1 MDAER
6 AVEHRKE
13 ANAFPGQSSHDMT
26 ANSAASRASSS
37 SDSQEYSSIDDE
49 KSTELDDGS
58 PKSTRDGQSG
68 DDHVNRVLSRQ
79 QTSRG
84 SEGAEDM
91 AQIAKLMSRMFG
103 KERKSV
109 SDEEK
114 TRHVGVI
121 WKDLTVKGVGLGAAL
136 QPTNADI
143 LLAVPRLIKGFL
155 TRGRKGIGAGH
166 QPLRT
171 ILDDF
176 TVCLPVLTLTNALS
190 DVLRAV

>member
-1 MDAER
+1 MDTER
-6 AVEHRKE
+6 AVEYQKE
-13 ANAFPGQSSHDMT
+13 VNAPQEGPSSHDMT
-26 ANSAASRASSS
+26 ANSAASRAASS
-37 SDSQEYSSIDDE
+37 SDSEEYSSINDE
-49 KSTELDDGS
+49 KSTELDNGS
-58 PKSTRDGQSG
+58 PTSTRDGQYG
-68 DDHVNRVLSRQ
+68 DDHVNRILSRR

-121 WKDLTVKGVGLGAAL
+121 WKDLIVKGIGLGAAL

-143 LLAVPRLIKGFL
+143 FLAVPRLIKGFL

-176 TVCLPVLTLTNALS
+176 TVCLPVSL
-190 DVLRAV
+190 

>member
-13 ANAFPGQSSHDMT
+13 VNASPEAQSPHDIANT
-26 ANSAASRASSS
+26 AASPAASGSVSEDYSSNDAEPSTASEDASS
-37 SDSQEYSSIDDE
+37 
-49 KSTELDDGS
+49 
-58 PKSTRDGQSG
+58 KSTRDGQYG
-68 DDHVNRVLSRQ
+68 DDHVNRILSRR

-84 SEGAEDM
+84 SEGHEDL

-114 TRHVGVI
+114 TRHAGVI
-121 WKDLTVKGVGLGAAL
+121 WKGLTVKGVGLGAAL

-143 LLAVPRLIKGFL
+143 FLAVPRSIKGLL
-155 TRGRKGIGAGH
+155 TRGRKGFGAGH
-166 QPLRT
+166 HPLRT
-171 ILDDF
+171 ILDNF
-176 TVCLPVLTLTNALS
+176 TVCVPF
-190 DVLRAV
+190 